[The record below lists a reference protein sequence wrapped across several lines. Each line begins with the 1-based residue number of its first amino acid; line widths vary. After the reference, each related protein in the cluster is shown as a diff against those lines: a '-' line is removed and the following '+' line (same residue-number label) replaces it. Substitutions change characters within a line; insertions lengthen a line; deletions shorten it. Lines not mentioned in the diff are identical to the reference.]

1 MEVKKKVCSICIYKY
16 LHISFQK
23 AAANENTAAFSNIS
37 SCKTK
42 KFEKFL
48 ARSSD
53 YTVTKEIAMYHYI
66 RNKN

>member
-53 YTVTKEIAMYHYI
+53 
-66 RNKN
+66 